1 LFGGG
6 GVKVATVG
14 LGYWG
19 PKLLRNLVGLVG
31 PERVVAVEQRPHR
44 RALLDEFP
52 GVRYES
58 SLRKALNDDDIEAVV
73 LATPL
78 ATHARLAR
86 QALRAGRHVL
96 VEKPLAD
103 SVQDAVGLCRLADD
117 LRLRLMVGHT
127 FLFSPRVQ
135 TVASRIA
142 EGATGPIHYVTSER
156 LNLGIHQSDANVLW
170 DLAPHDFSIV
180 FHLLDE
186 HPVRVHAMAHGVVR
200 PDVPD
205 VAFVNMAFPSG
216 AVASVSVSWLAPRKV
231 RSTVIVG
238 ERGMIIFDDTRGDEP
253 VKIYDKG
260 VVVPE
265 SADFGQHQLTY
276 RYGDTV
282 SPYVAADEPLRLEL
296 AHFLECVSDPR
307 TPCLTDGWSG
317 VEVVKALAA
326 ADRSWRTGGVPVA
339 VEERRSVA

>member
-1 LFGGG
+1 M
-6 GVKVATVG
+6 KVAIVG

-19 PKLLRNLVGLVG
+19 PKLVRNLVGLMG
-31 PERVVAVEQRPHR
+31 PENVVAVERQPDR
-44 RALLDEFP
+44 RALLAEFP

-58 SLRKALNDDDIEAVV
+58 SLRRALGDDDIVAVV
-73 LATPL
+73 LATPVS
-78 ATHARLAR
+78 THARLAR
-86 QALRAGRHVL
+86 QVLRAGRHVL

-103 SVQDAVGLCRLADD
+103 SVTDAIRLCRLADEQHV
-117 LRLRLMVGHT
+117 RLMAGHT

-135 TVASRIA
+135 TVARSIA
-142 EGATGPIHYVTSER
+142 EGATGPVHYVTSER
-156 LNLGIHQSDANVLW
+156 LNLGIHQSDANVIW

-180 FHLLDE
+180 FHLLGE
-186 HPVRVHAMAHGVVR
+186 YPVHVHSMAHGVVR

-231 RSTVIVG
+231 RSTTVVG
-238 ERGMIIFDDTRGDEP
+238 ERGMIIFDDTRVDEP

-265 SADFGQHQLTY
+265 SSDFGEHQLTY

-282 SPYVAADEPLRLEL
+282 SPYVPSDEPLRLEL
-296 AHFLECVSDPR
+296 AHFLECIADPDMR
-307 TPCLTDGWSG
+307 CLADGWSG

-326 ADRSWRTGGVPVA
+326 ADSSWRSGGMPVTLEA
-339 VEERRSVA
+339 RRSVA

>member
-1 LFGGG
+1 MKL
-6 GVKVATVG
+6 AIVG

-19 PKLLRNLVGLVG
+19 PKLVRNLVGLVG
-31 PERVVAVEQRPHR
+31 PQNIVAVEHRPDR
-44 RALLDEFP
+44 RAVLAEFP
-52 GVRYES
+52 GVRHET
-58 SLRKALNDDDIEAVV
+58 SLRKALTDDDIVAVV
-73 LATPL
+73 LATPV

-86 QALRAGRHVL
+86 QVLRAGRHVL

-103 SVQDAVGLCRLADD
+103 SVRDAVGLCQLADEKG
-117 LRLRLMVGHT
+117 LRLMVGHT

-135 TVASRIA
+135 TVARRIA

-180 FHLLDE
+180 FHLLGE
-186 HPVRVHAMAHGVVR
+186 YPVQVHSMAHGVVR
-200 PDVPD
+200 PDIPD

-231 RSTVIVG
+231 RSTVVVG
-238 ERGMIIFDDTRGDEP
+238 ERGMIIFDDTRADEP

-265 SADFGQHQLTY
+265 SADFGEHQLTY

-282 SPYVAADEPLRLEL
+282 SPYVASDEPLRLEL
-296 AHFLECVSDPR
+296 AHFLECIVDPNM
-307 TPCLTDGWSG
+307 PCVTDGWSG
-317 VEVVKALAA
+317 VQVVKALAA
-326 ADRSWRTGGVPVA
+326 ADNSWRSGGVPVSLDA
-339 VEERRSVA
+339 RRSVA